1 MSAATSPEGGAP
13 SNPAWGR
20 PYALLMHACG
30 AVAALT
36 FGLMSLLVC
45 ADVVLRNLGYDV
57 LSTSVEITEYML
69 IIATFVAAPWVLY
82 LGGHI
87 RIDVLFNTLPKGA
100 QRALDLL
107 SNLLG
112 LAVSGVLA
120 WQCLAV
126 ALDAHEQG
134 AMVFKALVFPE
145 WWLNLP
151 LMFGSAMLAL
161 EFLRRLVSPSDQQ
174 GA

>member
-1 MSAATSPEGGAP
+1 MSAATSPEGAP

-87 RIDVLFNTLPKGA
+87 RIDVLFNTLPQGA
-100 QRALDLL
+100 QRALDLV

-112 LAVSGVLA
+112 LAVSAVLA
-120 WQCLAV
+120 WQCAAV

-151 LMFGSAMLAL
+151 LLFGAAMLAL
-161 EFLRRLVSPSDQQ
+161 EFLRRLLSTPAPQ